1 MSILVFGSTGQ
12 LAQSLR
18 DTLPAGLDAN
28 FVDRATCNLAE
39 PDSVGALL
47 ESKQPE
53 LIINTAAYTQVDK
66 AEEEPELARRVNGE
80 SVSVMAAFAS
90 ELGAR
95 LIHVSTDFVFDG
107 AKSEPYLPGDPTGPL
122 GEYGESKLAGE
133 LAALNA
139 APEATM
145 IIRTAWVYSEH
156 GGNFVKTMLRLMAER
171 DELGVVSDQI
181 GSPTYARGL
190 AEAIWR
196 IVVEDRF
203 SPGIYHWTD
212 QGGISWHEFAV
223 AIQQEAIDHDLLKA
237 EITVNPI
244 PSEAY
249 PTPAARP
256 AYSVLQTDKLANLL
270 GYEPFPWRQQLKS
283 MLSQLA
289 KTS

>member
-18 DTLPAGLDAN
+18 DTLPAGLDAIC
-28 FVDRATCNLAE
+28 VDRTMCDLAE
-39 PDSVGALL
+39 PDSVRALL

-66 AEEEPELARRVNGE
+66 AEEEPELARTVNGA

-90 ELGAR
+90 EHGTR
-95 LIHVSTDFVFDG
+95 LIHISTDFVFDG

-203 SPGIYHWTD
+203 RPGIYHWTD

-223 AIQQEAIDHDLLKA
+223 AIQQEAIDHGLLNG
-237 EITVNPI
+237 EITVKPI
-244 PSEAY
+244 PTEAY

-283 MLSQLA
+283 MLTQLA

>member
-1 MSILVFGSTGQ
+1 MSILVFGATGQ

-18 DTLPAGLDAN
+18 DTLPAGLDAI
-28 FVDRATCNLAE
+28 FVDRTMCDLAE
-39 PDSVGALL
+39 PDSVRALL

-107 AKSEPYLPGDPTGPL
+107 TKTEPYLPGDPTGPL

-133 LAALNA
+133 LAALNT

-212 QGGISWHEFAV
+212 EGDITWYEFALG
-223 AIQQEAIDHDLLKA
+223 IQEAGFETGILDRR
-237 EITVNPI
+237 IPI
-244 PSEAY
+244 RAIATEEY
-249 PTPAARP
+249 PTPAMRP
-256 AYSVLQTDKLANLL
+256 AYSVLNTEKFSTLIGREPLDWRENL
-270 GYEPFPWRQQLKS
+270 KA
-283 MLSQLA
+283 MLVRL
-289 KTS
+289 

>member
-1 MSILVFGSTGQ
+1 MTILVFGSTGQ
-12 LAQSLR
+12 LAKSLH
-18 DTLPAGLDAN
+18 DTLPAELDAI
-28 FVDRATCNLAE
+28 FVDRATCDLAE
-39 PDSVGALL
+39 PSSVRALL

-66 AEEEPELARRVNGE
+66 AEEEPELARTVNGQ

-90 ELGAR
+90 EHSTR
-95 LIHVSTDFVFDG
+95 LIHISTDFVFDG

-190 AEAIWR
+190 AKTIWR

-212 QGGISWHEFAV
+212 HGGISWHEFAV
-223 AIQQEAIDHDLLKA
+223 AILQEAKDQGLLDST
-237 EITVNPI
+237 IPINPI
-244 PSEAY
+244 PTEAY
-249 PTPAARP
+249 PTPASRP
-256 AYSVLQTDKLANLL
+256 AYSVLDTAKLANLL
-270 GYEPFPWRQQLKS
+270 GHEPTNWRDNLKL
-283 MLSQLA
+283 MLGRL
-289 KTS
+289 